1 MLKKLLALTISAAIC
16 LSFAGCSE
24 DGSSSDGSSQP
35 GESSVSDSSSLPEE
49 SSSAPDSSSQP
60 EESSSI
66 PDSSSKPEDS
76 SDPEVV
82 PPPAE
87 TSDITPAMW
96 KVESNG
102 GTVYFLG
109 SMHALDES
117 CYPLPDEITNA
128 YEASDSLA
136 VECDIITYGKDM
148 QAQIDLASKMV
159 YSDGTTIADHIDPEL
174 YESAKQLLTD
184 AKLYN
189 ALYDYYNELMWA
201 QLVEMA
207 MMEEAGLD
215 STLGLDSVLLT
226 KALEEG
232 KDIIEIESVDFQM
245 GILYGQ
251 PEELNK
257 FMLEC
262 DVYYYEDQCEALTEL
277 FKAWCAGDVEAI
289 AASEEDEDTE
299 DGEEIEISEE
309 LQAMI
314 DEYNKQLMDD
324 RNAGMITKA
333 IEMLENGD
341 NVLYVVGAAH
351 FVGDTGIIKGLEDA
365 GYTVERI
372 EYK

>member
-1 MLKKLLALTISAAIC
+1 MLKKLLALSISAAIC

-24 DGSSSDGSSQP
+24 DGSSSDSSSQS
-35 GESSVSDSSSLPEE
+35 GESSVSDNSSQPEESSSSPDSSSQPDE
-49 SSSAPDSSSQP
+49 SSSAPDSSS
-60 EESSSI
+60 
-66 PDSSSKPEDS
+66 DSEA
-76 SDPEVV
+76 VT
-82 PPPAE
+82 PPTAEPA
-87 TSDITPAMW
+87 DITPAMW

-128 YEASDSLA
+128 YEVSDSLA
-136 VECDIITYGKDM
+136 VECDIITYGNDM
-148 QAQIDLASKMV
+148 QAQMNLLSKMV
-159 YSDGTTIADHIDPEL
+159 YSDGTTIADHIDPDL

-189 ALYDYYNELMWA
+189 SLYDYYNELMWA

-215 STLGLDSVLLT
+215 STLGIDSVLLT

-277 FKAWCAGDVEAI
+277 FKAWCAGDVDAI
-289 AASEEDEDTE
+289 AASEEDTG
-299 DGEEIEISEE
+299 DGEEIEISDE

-341 NVLYVVGAAH
+341 NVFYVVGAAH

-365 GYTVERI
+365 GYTVERV